1 MPRIIFFLILLPF
14 FVACNSGNQENKSST
29 SETKVEAKKSTENG
43 SVEVTFDKSELENE
57 GLTLITKVGTENT
70 TDTLSGLISKSG
82 NLKVDRGTIEDED
95 AALTLRRARTAFN
108 NGNTYYKDGEL
119 DKAADAYKLS
129 LEYKPNN
136 DKAFYNLGK
145 VYYDM
150 GQKDLS
156 VSYYKDAA
164 NINPNDSLSLVAIG
178 LLYYEKGDI
187 TNAIKFYNK
196 TEEVAP
202 GFSGLY
208 FNRGTMYGQQKKYQ
222 LSIEDLTKAIKYDD
236 QNSEAFIN
244 RGLAYFYSKQIEPAC
259 KDWKKAASMGNQK
272 GVKAVEIYCSG
283 KKKK

>member
-1 MPRIIFFLILLPF
+1 MQKVIYLLFVLPF
-14 FVACNSGNQENKSST
+14 LFACNSGNNKPDSNKSKSIVTT
-29 SETKVEAKKSTENG
+29 SVSDSLVNI
-43 SVEVTFDKSELENE
+43 SFDKSELENE
-57 GLTLITKVGTENT
+57 GLTLITKVGAEQRTEP
-70 TDTLSGLISKSG
+70 LSGIISKSG
-82 NLKVDRGTIEDED
+82 NFEAERGTIEDED

-119 DKAADAYKLS
+119 DKAAEAYKLS
-129 LEYKPNN
+129 LEYKPDN

-156 VSYYKDAA
+156 LTYYKDAA

-178 LLYYEKGDI
+178 LIYYEKGDMV
-187 TNAIKFYNK
+187 NATKFYNK
-196 TEEVAP
+196 TEEVAS
-202 GFSGLY
+202 GFSGLF
-208 FNRGTMYGQQKKYQ
+208 FNRGTMYGQQKEYQ
-222 LSIEDLTKAIKYDD
+222 LSIDDLTKAIEYDD
-236 QNSEAFIN
+236 QNSEAFVN

-283 KKKK
+283 KKK